1 MGKGKLFL
9 VSTPIG
15 NLEDITFRAL
25 KTLQEVSL
33 IAAEDTRRVRK
44 ILSRYNISNRVTS
57 YHQHSELPKGKKI
70 LTELMRGADV
80 ALVSD
85 AGTPGISD
93 PGYRLV
99 KSALEEDVEVVPI
112 PGPNAA
118 VTALSISGLP
128 TDSFFYG
135 GFLPPKKG
143 ERRRK
148 LRLYQNHTSTLIFH
162 ESPHRLIST
171 LEDLYEVLGDRR
183 MAIARELTKI
193 HEEVWRG
200 QLKDLMDNI
209 DKLTLRGE
217 FTLVIEGKAKRPQV
231 APLEA
236 ATIKDDYQR
245 LREESG
251 LSQKEAMKQIA
262 RERGISK
269 SEVYKAIVKE

>member
-15 NLEDITFRAL
+15 NLGDITFRAL

-57 YHQHSELPKGKKI
+57 YHQHNELPRGKKI

-99 KSALEEDVEVVPI
+99 KSALEQGVEVVPI

-118 VTALSISGLP
+118 IAALSISGLP

-148 LRLYQNHTSTLIFH
+148 LQLYQNHTSTLIFH

-217 FTLVIEGKAKRPQV
+217 LTLVIEGRAKRPQ
-231 APLEA
+231 ASPLET
-236 ATIKDDYQR
+236 ATIKDDYER

-269 SEVYKAIVKE
+269 SEVYKAIVKG